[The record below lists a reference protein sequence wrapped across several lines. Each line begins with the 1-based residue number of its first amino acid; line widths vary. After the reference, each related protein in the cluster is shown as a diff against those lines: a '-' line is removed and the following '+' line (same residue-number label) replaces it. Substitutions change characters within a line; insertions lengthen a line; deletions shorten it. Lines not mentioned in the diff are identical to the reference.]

1 MAGTRRVSVHN
12 TPSGNIVQGWSPM
25 PESPTQG
32 FRFRRQLLAVPS
44 RSQTQTGVLK
54 RATDLSAPLGP
65 SFTTPALIG
74 QKKSSSCFHFLIWT
88 GAYRVVSMILT
99 RIGHV

>member
-1 MAGTRRVSVHN
+1 
-12 TPSGNIVQGWSPM
+12 M

-74 QKKSSSCFHFLIWT
+74 QKKSSLCFQFFNLDRRLLTDIDDADAHRSRKNALPQVYKNLI
-88 GAYRVVSMILT
+88 
-99 RIGHV
+99 